1 MTSSSLIEQRQV
13 RVFISSTFQD
23 MAGERDYLMKRTF
36 PLLRRLA
43 AERDVTLTELDLRWG
58 ITPEEAES
66 GKVVEICLRE
76 IENSVPFF
84 IGIIGNRYGWVPSRG
99 DIGESLRERF
109 PRVEDYVARG
119 LSVTEMEMQFGVLER
134 PEDMHAYFYIKADEA
149 AQDNATMLADLKAKV
164 EASRYPSSKYSSFED
179 LGRQVEAA
187 FRALLDELFP
197 EGHLTEQEK
206 EHLAQQTYRNSLC
219 AHYIRDER
227 NFQVLDEWLMKD
239 ESPQLVVT
247 GPSGMGKSALVANWL
262 RALEDRKDQPYR
274 ITYHFVGNGGNEG
287 SHSQIAHAL
296 AGEIRAAYGF
306 EDETKEGNIAAEK
319 TDDTELENLFQRVSS
334 EGDRPLL
341 VVLDAVNQIADV
353 DNAKQLN
360 WLPVP
365 PKNVRIL
372 FSTLEADATM
382 DVFRNRQYPLFTLQ
396 PLDLDKRRQ
405 LVVDYLHSF
414 GKRLQP
420 AQVERIITD
429 SQCTNTLVLRTL
441 LDELINFGIFERL
454 DERIDYFLHLDT
466 VEEFYDALL
475 ANYEADYVASG
486 PDFVRHILTLIGVSR
501 SGLSETELLGI
512 LNAGAPADAPRV
524 SPLHWAQFFCAFRAH
539 LAVHDG
545 LITFGHSYVR
555 CAVETRYNLASA
567 TAEREEIVAHFTGQT
582 SPRALH
588 ELPHQLYVLGV
599 DRRLHD
605 VLLDIDVFEHLYNND
620 RLALTKYWSRLQGE
634 YSLEEYLPLVGGGRV
649 GTNQLL
655 ALSDFCRI
663 NVVVPKLSVHC
674 AEQALEGV
682 TDEDTKATILD
693 NLGSALVTL
702 GDRQKALKYE
712 LKALEMRES
721 IYGAHHRNT
730 ATSYNNVGVTYGEL
744 GNHMMEL
751 EYGLKALEIQ
761 ESILG
766 EHHPDTAASY
776 NNVGASYSEMGN
788 YKKAIEYQLKAL
800 KVFESIFGVHHP
812 NTLTLYNNIGVNYNI
827 WGRYEEALTFKIKAL
842 KARESIYGTHHPDT
856 AISYYNVGGAYGKL
870 GDHKKALT
878 YELEGLRII
887 VSFLGE
893 YHPLVANLS
902 YGVSDTY
909 GELGDHK
916 SALNYKQ
923 KALEA
928 YIVIYGEKHQETSR
942 LYNNVGAA
950 YRKIGDFLKAL
961 EYIGKAQ
968 KIALEIGYNKGV
980 AIYTNRLA
988 RTYAAAGDVEN
999 AIAHYEKAARLFKE
1013 LGIAD
1018 EAAAN
1023 LQAAAEL
1030 RPDGE

>member
-1 MTSSSLIEQRQV
+1 MNSSSLIEQRQV

-84 IGIIGNRYGWVPSRG
+84 IGIIGNRYGWVPSEN
-99 DIGESLRERF
+99 DLGESLRERF

-149 AQDNATMLADLKAKV
+149 EQDNATMLADLKAKV
-164 EASRYPSSKYSSFED
+164 EASRYPSSAYSSFED
-179 LGRQVEAA
+179 LGRQVEEA

-197 EGHLTEQEK
+197 EGQLTAQEK

-219 AHYIRDER
+219 THYIRDER
-227 NFQVLDEWLMKD
+227 NFQVLDEWLMKN

-262 RALEDRKDQPYR
+262 RDLEARKGQPYR
-274 ITYHFVGNGGNEG
+274 IAYHFVGNGGNEG
-287 SHSQIAHAL
+287 AHGQIAHAL

-306 EDETKEGNIAAEK
+306 EDVAKEDNITAEK
-319 TDDTELENLFQRVSS
+319 TDDKELETLFLRVAS

-382 DVFRNRQYPLFTLQ
+382 DVFRNRKYPLFTLQ

-405 LVVDYLHSF
+405 LVIDYLHSF

-429 SQCTNTLVLRTL
+429 SQCVNTLVLRTL
-441 LDELINFGIFERL
+441 LDELLNFGIFERL
-454 DERIDYFLHLDT
+454 DERIDYFLHRDT

-475 ANYEADYVASG
+475 ANYEADSVASV
-486 PDFVRHILTLIGVSR
+486 PDFVRHILTLLAVSR

-512 LNAGAPADAPRV
+512 LNAGAPADSPRV

-555 CAVETRYNLASA
+555 SAVETRYNLASA
-567 TAEREEIVAHFTGQT
+567 TAEREEIVAHFSGQT
-582 SPRALH
+582 TPRALH
-588 ELPHQLYVLGV
+588 ELPHQLYALGD

-634 YSLEEYLPLVGGGRV
+634 YSLEEYLPLVGGDFKAR
-649 GTNQLL
+649 QLIY
-655 ALSDFCRI
+655 LSAFCRL
-663 NVVVPKLSVHC
+663 NVVVPELSINC
-674 AEQALEGV
+674 AEQALEFV
-682 TDEDTKATILD
+682 TQENSKAYILNDLALALNTSGDYEKALEYGLQTLEIRKSVFGDLHKETASSYD
-693 NLGSALVTL
+693 NVGGLYRDL
-702 GDRQKALKYE
+702 GDYINALEHQRKALKIRAFV
-712 LKALEMRES
+712 L
-721 IYGAHHRNT
+721 GAHHPST
-730 ATSYNNVGVTYGEL
+730 ATSYNNMGNTYNSL
-744 GNHMMEL
+744 GDYKRALQCHI
-751 EYGLKALEIQ
+751 KALD
-761 ESILG
+761 ILRSAFG
-766 EHHPDTAASY
+766 DLHVHTASSY
-776 NNVGASYSEMGN
+776 NNVGC
-788 YKKAIEYQLKAL
+788 
-800 KVFESIFGVHHP
+800 
-812 NTLTLYNNIGVNYNI
+812 
-827 WGRYEEALTFKIKAL
+827 
-842 KARESIYGTHHPDT
+842 
-856 AISYYNVGGAYGKL
+856 
-870 GDHKKALT
+870 
-878 YELEGLRII
+878 
-887 VSFLGE
+887 
-893 YHPLVANLS
+893 
-902 YGVSDTY
+902 TY
-909 GELGDHK
+909 GELGDYDKELEYVTK
-916 SALNYKQ
+916 SLDLRKSLLGEYHPATATSYDNVGCTYGDLGDHEMALTYLL
-923 KALEA
+923 KALE
-928 YIVIYGEKHQETSR
+928 IRESIFGENHPETVISYDNVSNTCRMLGEHAKEVVYRKKVLRAHIIKYGELNAQATL

-950 YRKIGDFLKAL
+950 CRSLGEYNQSLAYLNRAMKIAIKIEEP
-961 EYIGKAQ
+961 EYIAV
-968 KIALEIGYNKGV
+968 LN
-980 AIYTNRLA
+980 NRLA

-999 AIAHYEKAARLFKE
+999 AIAHYEKAARLFEE

-1018 EAAAN
+1018 EAADN

-1030 RPDGE
+1030 RAGGE